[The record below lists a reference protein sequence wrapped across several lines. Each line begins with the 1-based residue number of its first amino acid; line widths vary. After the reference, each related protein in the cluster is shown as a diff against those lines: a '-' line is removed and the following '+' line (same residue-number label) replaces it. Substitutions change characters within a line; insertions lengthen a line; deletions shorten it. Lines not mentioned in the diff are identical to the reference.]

1 MDGGQRML
9 PLWVQSIQAIL
20 LVLISCLGAWIA
32 YKQVKIATA
41 KLNLDLYDKRFEVF
55 EGARS
60 LLLTIL
66 QDANVSTGDVIT
78 FNTNITEAVFLFEA
92 DVRKYLD
99 GLRERALAL
108 HTKNEQL
115 RAMREEDKRRDA
127 LIDGIAALETEF
139 ASEYERLEAA
149 FRPYLKLGNI

>member
-1 MDGGQRML
+1 VCSAALRS
-9 PLWVQSIQAIL
+9 P
-20 LVLISCLGAWIA
+20 
-32 YKQVKIATA
+32 A
-41 KLNLDLYDKRFEVF
+41 K
-55 EGARS
+55 AS
-60 LLLTIL
+60 
-66 QDANVSTGDVIT
+66 NVSTGDVIT
-78 FNTNITEAVFLFEA
+78 FNTNITEAVFLFDA

-115 RAMREEDKRRDA
+115 HAMREEDKRRDALA